1 MRINFTIGRKLWVG
15 FGVLI
20 AAIIFNGTLTYKTL
34 TETKEKN
41 ERISKIYTP
50 SKSYLKDLKTLVE
63 RSGNLVISWLSQEAS
78 NEPDK
83 KELRRLHDHDYKIT
97 KNTRN

>member
-1 MRINFTIGRKLWVG
+1 MG

-20 AAIIFNGTLTYKTL
+20 GAIIFNGILTYMTL

-41 ERISKIYTP
+41 ERISKIYIP

-63 RSGNLVISWLSQEAS
+63 RSGNLVISWLQEDDN

-83 KELRRLHDHDYKIT
+83 KELRRLHDHDYNEIIQNLDLLIAKW
-97 KNTRN
+97 NYEDQ